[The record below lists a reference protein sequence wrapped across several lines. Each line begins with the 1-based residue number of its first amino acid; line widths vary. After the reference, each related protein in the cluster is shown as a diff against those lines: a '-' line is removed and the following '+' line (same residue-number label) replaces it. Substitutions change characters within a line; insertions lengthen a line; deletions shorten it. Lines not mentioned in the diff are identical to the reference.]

1 VVIITIEMPFN
12 LGDLF
17 GLSHGIFIIHVPN
30 SIYDGNL
37 QSEWVT
43 KASSII
49 SFGCI
54 ITILKVIDHSTNQDP
69 EIMSK
74 RKLECTEN
82 ELEMAEKKFK
92 RSCEQIVLLNDK
104 LDDLQNRYD
113 TAKRD
118 DRRSF
123 RNDRYY
129 RTRTIYNNSFTY
141 ANEITVGVI

>member
-1 VVIITIEMPFN
+1 MSCYK
-12 LGDLF
+12 LF
-17 GLSHGIFIIHVPN
+17 
-30 SIYDGNL
+30 
-37 QSEWVT
+37 
-43 KASSII
+43 
-49 SFGCI
+49 SFCS
-54 ITILKVIDHSTNQDP
+54 IDHSTNQDP

-104 LDDLQNRYD
+104 LDDLQTRYD

-123 RNDRYY
+123 RYPLRLKIAVVD
-129 RTRTIYNNSFTY
+129 
-141 ANEITVGVI
+141 GG